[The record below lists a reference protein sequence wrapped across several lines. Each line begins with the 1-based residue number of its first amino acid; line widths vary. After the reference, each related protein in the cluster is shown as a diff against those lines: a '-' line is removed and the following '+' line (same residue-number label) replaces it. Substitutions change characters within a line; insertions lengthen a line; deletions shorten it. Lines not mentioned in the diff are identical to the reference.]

1 MSIENTGFQPSQRQR
16 DSDVLTFG
24 QFDGLRNDVD
34 PERFDLGDMVM
45 ATNVDID
52 QTGRISRRGGY
63 TQRAASVNTHSLWS
77 PPQGDICL
85 FVSGGQLKQLQ
96 PDMSA
101 TVLGALLDGSSPVSY
116 ERVDDRV
123 YFANGTDTGIV
134 ENGTIRTWGLPQA
147 PLPGAVPTIGTMPA
161 GTYQFNMIW
170 LRADGQ
176 GSGCGQNGVLELPEG
191 SGIDFMI
198 PAAPSAEIV
207 GAVVY
212 LSPANSDVL
221 LEAGVAGPSQVFM
234 WRADPSALSVPLVS
248 QFRGP
253 PPAGHMVAYYRGHM
267 FVAVGDTIY
276 VSAPYAYEQFD
287 RRRYIQLDS
296 RITLMASISDLDRT
310 EAGRTSGFFI
320 ATERSTGVLSGNNP
334 DEFQYI
340 QKADYG
346 AVAGTMQ
353 MIEGTR
359 FKDGANGTRLMPMW
373 LSQKGVCIGL
383 PELAVLNLTR
393 GRYNFVAGG
402 RGAALFL
409 PDPARFIATHSL

>member
-1 MSIENTGFQPSQRQR
+1 M
-16 DSDVLTFG
+16 
-24 QFDGLRNDVD
+24 
-34 PERFDLGDMVM
+34 
-45 ATNVDID
+45 
-52 QTGRISRRGGY
+52 
-63 TQRAASVNTHSLWS
+63 
-77 PPQGDICL
+77 
-85 FVSGGQLKQLQ
+85 GGQLKQLQ
-96 PDMSA
+96 PDMTS
-101 TVLGALLDGSSPVSY
+101 TTLGTLLDGSSPVSF

-123 YFANGTDTGIV
+123 YFANGTDMGII
-134 ENGTIRTWGLPQA
+134 ENGAMRTWGMPQA
-147 PLPGAVPTIGTMPA
+147 PLPAAVPTVGSMPA
-161 GTYQFNMIW
+161 GTYQYNMIW
-170 LRADGQ
+170 LRGDGQ
-176 GSGCGQNGVLELPEG
+176 GSGCGLNGVLELPEG
-191 SGIDFMI
+191 SGVDFTV
-198 PAAPSAEIV
+198 PAAPSSEIV
-207 GAVVY
+207 GAVIY

-221 LEAGVAGPSQVFM
+221 MEAGVAGPGQVFM
-234 WRADPSALSVPLVS
+234 WRGDPSALSVPLVS

-253 PPAGHMVAYYRGHM
+253 PPAGHMVAYYRGHL

-296 RITLMASISDLDRT
+296 RITLMAAISDLDRT

-320 ATERSTGVLSGNNP
+320 ATERTTGVLSGNNP

-359 FKDGANGTRLMPMW
+359 YKDGANGTRLLPIW

-402 RGAALFL
+402 RGAALFM

>member
-1 MSIENTGFQPSQRQR
+1 MATENTGFQPSQRQR
-16 DSDVLTFG
+16 DNDVLTFA

-34 PERFDLGDMVM
+34 PERFELGDMVM
-45 ATNVDID
+45 ATNVNID

-63 TQRAASVNTHSLWS
+63 AQRTSSVNTHSMWA
-77 PPQGDICL
+77 PPQGDMCL
-85 FVSGGQLKQLQ
+85 FVAGGLLQQLNT
-96 PDMSA
+96 DMSA
-101 TVLGALLDGSSPVSY
+101 SVLGVLLDGSSPVSY

-123 YFANGTDTGIV
+123 YFANGTDMGIV
-134 ENGTIRTWGLPQA
+134 ENGAMRTWGLPQA
-147 PLPGAVPTIGTMPA
+147 PLPGAVATVGTMPA

-176 GSGCGQNGVLELPEG
+176 GSGCGLNGVMELPEG
-191 SGIDFMI
+191 SGIDFTI
-198 PAAPSAEIV
+198 PVAPSPEVV

-221 LEAGVAGPSQVFM
+221 MEAGVAGPGQVFM
-234 WRADPSALSVPLVS
+234 WRNDPSALSVPLVS

-253 PPAGHMVAYYRGHM
+253 PPSGHMVAYYRGHL

-296 RITLMASISDLDRT
+296 RITMMAAISDLDRT

-346 AVAGTMQ
+346 AVPGTMQ
-353 MIEGTR
+353 MIEGTKY
-359 FKDGANGTRLMPMW
+359 KDGATGTRLLPIW
-373 LSQKGVCIGL
+373 LSHAGVCIGL
-383 PELAVLNLTR
+383 PDLAVLNLTR
-393 GRYNFVAGG
+393 GRYNFTAGG
-402 RGAALFL
+402 RGAALFI
-409 PDPARFIATHSL
+409 PDPARYIATHSL